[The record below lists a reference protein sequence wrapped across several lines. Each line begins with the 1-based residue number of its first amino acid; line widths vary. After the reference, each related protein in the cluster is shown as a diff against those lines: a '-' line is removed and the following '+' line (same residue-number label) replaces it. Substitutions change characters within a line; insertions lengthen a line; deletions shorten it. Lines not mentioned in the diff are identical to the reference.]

1 MLDVFTLDQLRV
13 FVTIVEEGSFS
24 AAARRV
30 QRVQS
35 AVSHAMANLEGVLG
49 VALWDRQTRVPTL
62 TEAGKALLLAAR
74 KVITEC
80 DQLKRLADG
89 LGGGLEAQLGLC
101 VDQLFP
107 LQGLVDLGRRF
118 SAEFPTVSL
127 RLQTETLQAVAE
139 RVLDGS
145 VQLGVVGPAV
155 ETRDLVRRHVTTVKL
170 VTVVARDHRLARL
183 KRRPSADDLQ
193 AEVQIVLSERG
204 PQKVPDQA
212 VLSART
218 WRVADLAAKHEL
230 IRAGLGWGN
239 LPEHLVRDDLKKK
252 RLVVIRPEAWDAK
265 GHMLQL
271 TLVHRPGMTL
281 GPATRWLI
289 ETLTEVCRR
298 EAGGEAV
305 ETPTVRFSGRKKARS
320 TSEGAAGAGP
330 SQGAKAR

>member
-1 MLDVFTLDQLRV
+1 MLDAFTLDQLRM
-13 FVTIVEEGSFS
+13 FVTIADEGSFS

-62 TEAGKALLLAAR
+62 TEAGQALLLSAR
-74 KVITEC
+74 RVIAEC
-80 DQLKRLADG
+80 DQFKRLADG

-107 LQGLVDLGRRF
+107 LHGLVDLGRRF
-118 SAEFPTVSL
+118 ATAFPTVAL
-127 RLQTETLQAVAE
+127 RIQTEVLSAVAE
-139 RVLDGS
+139 RVHEGS
-145 VQLGVVGPAV
+145 AQLGVVGPV
-155 ETRDLVRRHVTTVKL
+155 VDTRDLSRRHVTTVKL
-170 VTVVARDHRLARL
+170 LAVVAREHRLARI
-183 KRRPSADDLQ
+183 KRRPTHDDLQ

-204 PQKVPDQA
+204 SQRVPDQA

-218 WRVADLAAKHEL
+218 WRVADLSAKHEL

-239 LPEHLVRDDLKKK
+239 LPEHLIRDDLAKR
-252 RLVVIRPEAWDAK
+252 RLVVIKPEAWDPR
-265 GHMLQL
+265 GHALPL
-271 TLVHRPGMTL
+271 TLVHRPGLPL

-298 EAGGEAV
+298 EVASE
-305 ETPTVRFSGRKKARS
+305 PPRVRFAR
-320 TSEGAAGAGP
+320 TRAETGKLP
-330 SQGAKAR
+330 SR